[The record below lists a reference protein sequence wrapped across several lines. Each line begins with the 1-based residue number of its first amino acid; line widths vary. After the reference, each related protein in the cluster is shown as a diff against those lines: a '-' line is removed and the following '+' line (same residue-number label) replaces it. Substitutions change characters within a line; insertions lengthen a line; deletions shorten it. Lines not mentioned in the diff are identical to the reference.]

1 MRRGAHEGEEI
12 VRRME
17 LALPCG
23 LRPDCN
29 AVTVAIESPEEKK
42 RTTKNTSTSISDG
55 EQDKI
60 ARKQH
65 RNNITSRDTE
75 VQHARTVK
83 HETATFPRPVLMLVA
98 IFLKFYVADIS
109 G

>member
-17 LALPCG
+17 LTLPCG

-29 AVTVAIESPEEKK
+29 AVTVAVEEPEGKQRTKK
-42 RTTKNTSTSISDG
+42 MSRTSISDG

-83 HETATFPRPVLMLVA
+83 HETATLPRPVLMLVA
-98 IFLKFYVADIS
+98 IFLKIYVADIS

>member
-17 LALPCG
+17 LTLPCG

-29 AVTVAIESPEEKK
+29 AVTVAVEAPEGTNVK
-42 RTTKNTSTSISDG
+42 TKSGRTSISDG
-55 EQDKI
+55 EQDRI
-60 ARKQH
+60 AREQH
-65 RNNITSRDTE
+65 RNDITSRDTE
-75 VQHARTVK
+75 VQNAHTAK
-83 HETATFPRPVLMLVA
+83 HDTATLPRPVLMLVA
-98 IFLKFYVADIS
+98 IFLKIYVADTS